1 MGDLRP
7 WWVRVGYYLMTFNA
21 IFQALA
27 ITFLGYDPPKWS
39 VVSFIL
45 LLAIF
50 LGEESVGQWKLA
62 RRIQKI
68 QEIQEAHRANLN
80 RIQEPVILIDV
91 RKIDGDDE
99 RWEGSHGD
107 PS

>member
-27 ITFLGYDPPKWS
+27 ITFLGYNPPKWS

-50 LGEESVGQWKLA
+50 LGEESVSQWKLA
-62 RRIQKI
+62 RRIQKL
-68 QEIQEAHRANLN
+68 QRIQEAHRANLN
-80 RIQEPVILIDV
+80 RLQEPVTLIRVD
-91 RKIDGDDE
+91 KIEEDDDE
-99 RWEGSHGD
+99 YPR
-107 PS
+107 